1 MSDIAFEPDEI
12 GPWSEIKLEIIEKYG
27 PAYTQA
33 FSRKGRSLR
42 KFYIDG
48 FSGAGLHLSKATKE
62 KIEGSPARALKVAPP
77 FDGFFFIDLDKDKTD
92 YLRKQCEGRPN
103 VTIFTGD
110 CNERLIRDVLPKV
123 QYELYTRALCLL
135 DPYGMHLDWEVIQ
148 MAGQSRAIDMFLNFP
163 VMDMNRNAIWR
174 NPGKVRAA
182 ELERMNRFWGDVSW
196 RKVAYVESKQQ
207 SLFGDP
213 PDLIKQDNETIAA
226 AFRERLRK
234 VAGFAYVP
242 EPLAMRNSNNAILYY
257 LFFAAASK
265 TADKIICGIFERY
278 R

>member
-1 MSDIAFEPDEI
+1 MTDVSFAPDEI

-33 FSRKGRSLR
+33 FSGKGRSLK

-48 FSGAGLHLSKATKE
+48 FSGAGLHRSKVTGAN
-62 KIEGSPARALKVAPP
+62 IEGSPARALKVAPP
-77 FDGFFFIDLDKDKTD
+77 FDGFYFIDMNKDKTD
-92 YLRKQCEGRPN
+92 YLRKQCEARSN

-110 CNERLIRDVLPKV
+110 CNEHLTRDVFPKV
-123 QYELYTRALCLL
+123 KYELYTRALCLL
-135 DPYGMHLDWEVIQ
+135 DPYGMHLNWEVIQ
-148 MAGQSRAIDMFLNFP
+148 QAGRSRAIDMFLNFP
-163 VMDMNRNAIWR
+163 IMDINRNALTRKPDKATLDSI
-174 NPGKVRAA
+174 
-182 ELERMNRFWGDVSW
+182 ERMNRIWGDDSW
-196 RKVAYVESKQQ
+196 RKVAYVESDQQ

-242 EPLAMRNSNNAILYY
+242 EPLAMKNSNNAVLYY

-265 TADKIICGIFERY
+265 TADKIIRDIFDRY